1 MCSFTMKYC
10 RNPGVARSAKMYHG
24 TATMLAAIRPVTQG
38 SLRTTRQFLV
48 RTSQAASERPTST
61 TATGPLA
68 RQPKPS
74 DKKKARPHHASLCSP
89 FAPAFA
95 KRAKHIR
102 APLTLAASAMSSTHE
117 PASTKNK
124 PEEAKISPASAPTRS
139 PHIARPKAIVL
150 ATISAANRKFGKRA
164 AHSDGPNAPKDS
176 AVVQKKSGGFAQK
189 GTSSPDIYSRGV
201 TQSPERC
208 ICQPIS

>member
-1 MCSFTMKYC
+1 MVSTI
-10 RNPGVARSAKMYHG
+10 H
-24 TATMLAAIRPVTQG
+24 
-38 SLRTTRQFLV
+38 
-48 RTSQAASERPTST
+48 AASDNPTRT

-74 DKKKARPHHASLCSP
+74 DRKKARPHHASLRSP
-89 FAPAFA
+89 FAPALA
-95 KRAKHIR
+95 KSAKHIK
-102 APLTLAASAMSSTHE
+102 AALTLAANAMSSTHE

-124 PEEAKISPASAPTRS
+124 PEEARMSPASAPTRS

-201 TQSPERC
+201 TQSRELH
-208 ICQPIS
+208 ICQPISA